1 MSVQLFIRLRNPALF
16 LALAAAFPPG
26 AYALGAA
33 SIDFSVGNVM
43 AVNAEGKQRP
53 LSKGAEI
60 ANGETISTG
69 DGSRAQV
76 RFTDGAM
83 VSLQPRTEFRI
94 DDYQYSDKADG
105 EEKGFFSLLKGG
117 LRTITGLV
125 GRVNRDR
132 YKVTTGVATIGI
144 RGTGYNAVLDEA
156 VTELAVNTSEGVV
169 EVCNDSGCVMLASGE
184 SGVVYK
190 NAEPRRTQTNPL
202 LPPAQPEDSLLPVYS
217 SGDERYPDGSPAV
230 PRPTPPTPPPTAPTV
245 LGIGGTGSAVVYPNV
260 SNAVYNPDGSL
271 QSFVSSS
278 GLQSQGTGVV
288 AEFGGDS
295 IINWQRWT
303 NGDLIIDGNT
313 LPQGPNQGVH
323 LVWGTPTVTLPTS
336 GTATYTSMGGTA
348 PTVAD
353 GSQSGNFIS
362 ASLSVDFGTQVV
374 SAAVNFEINETTFM
388 RAYSMSGSGT
398 IVAGNSLKVPNPTVT
413 GCMSACTGTID
424 GKFYGALAERVGIVY
439 KVNDVS
445 RTITGAAGLVKQ

>member
-1 MSVQLFIRLRNPALF
+1 MSVQLFIRLRNPVLF
-16 LALAAAFPPG
+16 FSLAAAFPLG
-26 AYALGAA
+26 AYAAGAA
-33 SIDFSVGNVM
+33 SVDFSVGNVM
-43 AVNAEGKQRP
+43 AVNVEGKQRP

-60 ANGETISTG
+60 VNGDTISTG
-69 DGSRAQV
+69 DGGRAQV

-83 VSLQPRTEFRI
+83 VSLQPRTDFRV
-94 DDYQYSDKADG
+94 DDYQYSGKADG

-184 SGVVYK
+184 SGVAYK

-230 PRPTPPTPPPTAPTV
+230 PRPTPETPPPITPTV
-245 LGIGGTGSAVVYPNV
+245 LGIGGTGPAVVYPNV

-295 IINWQRWT
+295 IIKWQRWT
-303 NGDLIIDGNT
+303 DGTMT
-313 LPQGPNQGVH
+313 LDNSSVPLTVNQGVH
-323 LVWGTPTVTLPTS
+323 LVWGTPTVNMPTT
-336 GTATYTSMGGTA
+336 GTATYTSLGGTK
-348 PTVAD
+348 PTDVTGGMSPGAL
-353 GSQSGNFIS
+353 SS
-362 ASLSVDFGTQVV
+362 ASLTVDFGALTV
-374 SAAVNFEINETTFM
+374 SAALKITTGLGN
-388 RAYSMSGSGT
+388 YDLSGT
-398 IVAGNSLKVPNPTVT
+398 GNITGNLFNVPTMT
-413 GCMSACTGTID
+413 GSCAMGGPMCSGTMK
-424 GKFYGALAERVGIVY
+424 GGFYGQSGERAGGVY
-439 KVNDVS
+439 KITDPYFP
-445 RTITGAAGLVKQ
+445 RTFVGAVAFTR